1 MYVCEPFVRSGR
13 RADLW
18 SPFNRTSDEPAT
30 VARSTPTGPTP
41 CVSFLPRLQEAPML
55 TRDGILQY
63 DACDVGTM
71 PNQTDPTTG
80 LPKFGPEY
88 GDKVGSAS
96 PQASLT
102 WAKS

>member
-1 MYVCEPFVRSGR
+1 MDYECTYTACSRDAVLLVLIFF
-13 RADLW
+13 AL
-18 SPFNRTSDEPAT
+18 NRTSDEPAT

-41 CVSFLPRLQEAPML
+41 CVSFLPRLQEAPTL

-88 GDKVGSAS
+88 GDKVS
-96 PQASLT
+96 PLLSCSMCT
-102 WAKS
+102 

>member
-1 MYVCEPFVRSGR
+1 
-13 RADLW
+13 
-18 SPFNRTSDEPAT
+18 
-30 VARSTPTGPTP
+30 
-41 CVSFLPRLQEAPML
+41 ML